1 MRKASFAVVAMAA
14 SLLLATPVMAASD
27 SEDFNI
33 ANESPLTA
41 ATATANGWTY
51 TGGNQ
56 YDVAIAGNALRI
68 SNRNE
73 SGSFGDW
80 FFSDQ
85 LGTAATE
92 GGLQTFTAEFD
103 ISSATRA

>member
-56 YDVAIAGNALRI
+56 I
-68 SNRNE
+68 
-73 SGSFGDW
+73 
-80 FFSDQ
+80 
-85 LGTAATE
+85 
-92 GGLQTFTAEFD
+92 
-103 ISSATRA
+103 